1 MKTGLVLEGGALRGL
16 FSAGVMDVMLEHG
29 INVDG
34 VVGVSAGAAFGVNY
48 VSRQAGRALRYNQ
61 RFAGDRRYC
70 GLWSLLT
77 TGDYFNARFAYHTV
91 PSEYDLFDNE
101 AFEGSPVDYTLVTTD
116 VVTGKPYYKS
126 IKQGGEV
133 LYEWIRASSSM
144 PMVSRIVDIDGMHL
158 LDGGISDSIPLR
170 YMEQQGYERNIVV
183 LTQPWGFVKKPN
195 RLMWLARMMLRRYP
209 ALLDVMAHRH
219 EMYNE
224 QLEYVKKR
232 EADGAALVI
241 RPFDS
246 LPITRLSSD
255 PAKMQETYDLGVKA
269 AKIAF
274 KL

>member
-101 AFEGSPVDYTLVTTD
+101 AFESSPVDYTLVTTD

-144 PMVSRIVDIDGMHL
+144 PMVSRIVEIDGMHL

-170 YMEQQGYERNIVV
+170 YMEQQGYGRNIVV
-183 LTQPWGFVKKPN
+183 LTQPYGFVKKPN

-241 RPFDS
+241 RPFDT

-255 PAKMQETYDLGVKA
+255 PAKMQETYDLGVAA
-269 AKIAF
+269 AKLAF

>member
-101 AFEGSPVDYTLVTTD
+101 AFESSPVDYTLVTTD

-144 PMVSRIVDIDGMHL
+144 PMVSRIVEIDGMHL

-183 LTQPWGFVKKPN
+183 LTQPYGFVKKPN

-241 RPFDS
+241 RPFDT
-246 LPITRLSSD
+246 LPITRLSND

>member
-101 AFEGSPVDYTLVTTD
+101 AFESSPVDYTLVTTD

-183 LTQPWGFVKKPN
+183 LTQPYGFVKKPN

-241 RPFDS
+241 RPFDT
-246 LPITRLSSD
+246 LPITRLSND
-255 PAKMQETYDLGVKA
+255 PAKMQETYDLGVAA
-269 AKIAF
+269 AKITF

>member
-101 AFEGSPVDYTLVTTD
+101 AFERSPVDYTLVTTD

-183 LTQPWGFVKKPN
+183 LTQPYGFVKKPN

-241 RPFDS
+241 RPFDT

-269 AKIAF
+269 AKFAF

>member
-101 AFEGSPVDYTLVTTD
+101 AFESSPVDYTLVTTD

-183 LTQPWGFVKKPN
+183 LTQPYGFVKKPN

-232 EADGAALVI
+232 ESDGAALVI
-241 RPFDS
+241 RPFDT

-269 AKIAF
+269 AKFAF

>member
-101 AFEGSPVDYTLVTTD
+101 AFESSPVDYTLVTTD

-183 LTQPWGFVKKPN
+183 LTQPYGFVKKPN

-241 RPFDS
+241 RPFDT

-255 PAKMQETYDLGVKA
+255 PAKMQETYDLGIKA